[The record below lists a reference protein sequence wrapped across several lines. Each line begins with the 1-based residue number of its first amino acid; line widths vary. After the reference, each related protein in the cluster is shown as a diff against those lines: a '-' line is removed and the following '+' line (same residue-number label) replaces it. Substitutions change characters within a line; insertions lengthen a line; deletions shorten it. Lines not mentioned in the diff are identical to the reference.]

1 MIKDIILS
9 QQNTLK
15 NTLSKKYI
23 KRDVELGLNKNNS
36 LIKVIIGPRRAG
48 KSYFAIHKLRETEN
62 FGYVNFDDERIR
74 NLKNNDEIN
83 EAVNSVYGNPEYL
96 LLDEIQNLSKWE
108 LFVNRLQ
115 REGYKLV
122 LTGSNSNLLSSELAT
137 HLTGRYLPYFIFP
150 FSFKEYLRVFSSKK
164 KISNKNHLNNYIES
178 GGFPEILLFDID
190 LKNYIETLLQSI
202 LLKDIVIRYKIR
214 LADEIQ
220 KLANY
225 VIINTGSEFSY
236 SKISRYLKIR
246 SDKTVE
252 KFIKYFEN
260 VFLLFQVSRFS
271 YKYKNQITYN
281 KKLYTYDNA
290 FLQGNEYFYG
300 FNKGKLLE
308 NLVAV
313 HLKQKEFINNEKLF
327 YYRTKNNYEVDFLV
341 EKNGKILKLIQV
353 CYDLSNIKTF
363 EREIRSLLIA
373 GRELN
378 CKELVI
384 INPDE
389 EMLKEYSYSG
399 TKQTIKLVS
408 AQNILLK

>member
-15 NTLSKKYI
+15 NALSKKYI
-23 KRDVELGLNKNNS
+23 KRDAELGLNKNNS

-74 NLKNNDEIN
+74 NLKNNDEII

-137 HLTGRYLPYFIFP
+137 HLTGRYLPYYIFT
-150 FSFKEYLRVFSSKK
+150 FSFKEYLRVFSSDE
-164 KISNKNHLNNYIES
+164 KISNKIHLNNYTEN
-178 GGFPEILLFDID
+178 GGFPEILLYDID
-190 LKNYIETLLQSI
+190 LKNYVETLLQSI

-220 KLANY
+220 KLANF

-236 SKISRYLKIR
+236 SKISGHLKIR

-260 VFLLFQVSRFS
+260 VFLLFQVNRFS

-281 KKLYTYDNA
+281 KKLYAYDNA
-290 FLQGNEYFYG
+290 FLRGNEYFYG

-308 NLVAV
+308 NLVAI

-378 CKELVI
+378 CKELII
-384 INPDE
+384 INPEE

-399 TKQTIKLVS
+399 TKQTINIVS
-408 AQNILLK
+408 AQNILLE